1 MNLLPGKLSQYTLF
15 LDRDGVINRRI
26 PEGYVTCIS
35 EFEFLPGVPEAISF
49 FSGVFNRIIVV
60 SNQQGVGKGLMTAE
74 DVGAVHAHL
83 RKQTENQGG
92 KIDGIYFCP
101 ALKSDNDPCRKP
113 ATGMADQARKDFSD
127 INPQMCIMAGDSRS
141 DLLFARNLNM
151 VSVYIQT
158 EPERKQ
164 DCEGLY
170 DFKFGSLNEFSI
182 YLKEMLK
189 NQ

>member
-26 PEGYVTCIS
+26 PEGYVTGVS

-49 FSGVFNRIIVV
+49 FSGVFHRIIVV

-113 ATGMADQARKDFSD
+113 ATGMADQARKDFPD

>member
-1 MNLLPGKLSQYTLF
+1 
-15 LDRDGVINRRI
+15 
-26 PEGYVTCIS
+26 
-35 EFEFLPGVPEAISF
+35 
-49 FSGVFNRIIVV
+49 
-60 SNQQGVGKGLMTAE
+60 MTAE

-83 RKQTENQGG
+83 RKQIENAGG
-92 KIDGIYFCP
+92 EIDGIYFCP

-113 ATGMADQARKDFSD
+113 ETGMAEQAGKDFPD
-127 INPQMCIMAGDSRS
+127 IDPLKCIMAGDSRS

-164 DCEGLY
+164 DCDGLY
-170 DFKFGSLNEFSI
+170 DLKFDSLNDFSN